1 MKNSEEKQS
10 IDWRKRTVNVV
21 IKLLLAAFALGFF
34 SLIFGSGEFY
44 TPSVLLQTLSGGGAV
59 NDRTII
65 WLLRFPRMVM
75 AFEVGAAL
83 ALAGLSLQS
92 LLKNPLVEPYLI
104 GASSG
109 AAFGAAVVM
118 VLIPLGGGAFALHG
132 NFAVFSI
139 GTRVMLSVAA
149 FAGALG
155 AITFLYVSSYKSGD
169 FSTRRLI
176 LMGVVLGAF
185 LSALVAFLIIA
196 SGESLRQVIWW
207 LMGSMEI
214 GPTNGWMILGP
225 IVLFIWIYLFRRS
238 YMMNLLSQGEDTA
251 SGLGVRVK
259 NLKKEIL
266 VASAILT
273 ASAVSMSG
281 VIGFVGL
288 IVPHY
293 FRMKFGPDNRFLVP
307 VTGLGGGILLMAADL
322 VAQNIL
328 PVGEIPIG
336 IITTIL
342 GAPFFWFVLRS
353 SSADR

>member
-1 MKNSEEKQS
+1 
-10 IDWRKRTVNVV
+10 
-21 IKLLLAAFALGFF
+21 
-34 SLIFGSGEFY
+34 
-44 TPSVLLQTLSGGGAV
+44 
-59 NDRTII
+59 
-65 WLLRFPRMVM
+65 
-75 AFEVGAAL
+75 
-83 ALAGLSLQS
+83 
-92 LLKNPLVEPYLI
+92 
-104 GASSG
+104 
-109 AAFGAAVVM
+109 
-118 VLIPLGGGAFALHG
+118 
-132 NFAVFSI
+132 
-139 GTRVMLSVAA
+139 
-149 FAGALG
+149 
-155 AITFLYVSSYKSGD
+155 
-169 FSTRRLI
+169 
-176 LMGVVLGAF
+176 MGVVLGAF

-214 GPTNGWMILGP
+214 GPRNGWMILGP

-322 VAQNIL
+322 IAQNIL

-353 SSADR
+353 SATDR